1 MRLRFTLYPY
11 NLPAICFSQWP
22 FALSHRPVSFSSR
35 LRTYMAIVS
44 VYPERC
50 ADNPLSFHTHW
61 SNCPKTRRCI
71 SLGVDNLSLF
81 VKICCCSLYYL
92 VGIRYGRHQ
101 SLTKCLHLQRIVNSI
116 YNVDNTKERWAMPIL
131 SPPHPHTKS
140 MDIGYFLT
148 FSQYNTHF

>member
-50 ADNPLSFHTHW
+50 ADDPLSFTHIGATAL
-61 SNCPKTRRCI
+61 KRG
-71 SLGVDNLSLF
+71 GVYHWEL
-81 VKICCCSLYYL
+81 I
-92 VGIRYGRHQ
+92 
-101 SLTKCLHLQRIVNSI
+101 
-116 YNVDNTKERWAMPIL
+116 A
-131 SPPHPHTKS
+131 
-140 MDIGYFLT
+140 
-148 FSQYNTHF
+148 